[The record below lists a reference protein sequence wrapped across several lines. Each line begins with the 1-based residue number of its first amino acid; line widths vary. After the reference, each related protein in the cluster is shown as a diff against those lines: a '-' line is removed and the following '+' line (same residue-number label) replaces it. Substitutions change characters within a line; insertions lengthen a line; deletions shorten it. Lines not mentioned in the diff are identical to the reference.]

1 MGELQEV
8 LEAMF
13 ALINK
18 MEMAIKI
25 NISIIFAIRDYF
37 MWVTLNLTGKKKR
50 RRGQPCEEILQH
62 ERVLR
67 VLTLSRG
74 ASKDFF
80 SLTFG
85 LLPSESDKKQVSSP
99 ARALWVLDADY
110 NVKYLCGNIITGRT
124 ANILSMA
131 TGHKGVTISATR

>member
-37 MWVTLNLTGKKKR
+37 
-50 RRGQPCEEILQH
+50 
-62 ERVLR
+62 VLH
-67 VLTLSRG
+67 VG
-74 ASKDFF
+74 
-80 SLTFG
+80 
-85 LLPSESDKKQVSSP
+85 
-99 ARALWVLDADY
+99 
-110 NVKYLCGNIITGRT
+110 NVKPHG
-124 ANILSMA
+124 
-131 TGHKGVTISATR
+131 